1 MKTKPLPYTYHAL
14 EPYFSR
20 SMVEEHYSKYFLA
33 YVKNLNI
40 LISKTIF
47 ENADIPTLVKVA
59 KGPILYNAI
68 QIQNHE
74 YYFEALKP
82 GTKKPEDCDFLS
94 TINGCFGS
102 LQFFKDTFIKYAV
115 SIQSGWIWL
124 VINQDGTMEIVRN
137 QNKGHY
143 LHQTLCPLLVCDMW
157 EHAYQKDFGSDKKA
171 YVEAFL
177 NLVNWQIITNR
188 YNEAIVKVSSRNPIF
203 VF

>member
-1 MKTKPLPYTYHAL
+1 MKTKPFPYKYNAL

-20 SMVEEHYSKYFLA
+20 SMVEEHYNKYFLA

-40 LISKTIF
+40 LISNTIF
-47 ENADIPTLVKVA
+47 ENADIPILLKVA

-74 YYFEALKP
+74 YYFEALAP
-82 GTKKPEDCDFLS
+82 RTKKPENCDFIS
-94 TINGCFGS
+94 TLNGCFGS
-102 LQFFKDTFIKYAV
+102 LQFFKDTFIKYAM

-124 VINQDGTMEIVRN
+124 VLKQDGSMEIVRN
-137 QNKGHY
+137 QNTGHM
-143 LHQTLCPLLVCDMW
+143 LPQTLRPLLVCDIW
-157 EHAYQKDFGSDKKA
+157 EHAYQEDFGPDKKA

-177 NLVNWQIITNR
+177 NLVNWQIIINR
-188 YNEAIVKVSSRNPIF
+188 YNEAIVKESSRNPIF